1 MKYALPAELSGKSK
15 IKVNMLQF
23 INFFFYRDLL
33 LHKCPTDIDFA
44 TVATP
49 TEMKAMFEANQIRMV
64 NVNGEKHGTVT
75 PRIKN
80 AQFEV
85 TTLRIDEKTNGRLA
99 EVTFTTDWMLD
110 ASRRDLTINSMFCD
124 FDGNVYD
131 HFFGYD
137 DLLANRVVFVGDA
150 EQRIR
155 EDYLRILRYF
165 RFYGRVAV
173 EVDRHDPATLTAIE
187 RNVDGLAKMSG
198 ERVWGELRKILSGN
212 FVEHLMMTLLECG
225 AAKYIG

>member
-1 MKYALPAELSGKSK
+1 M
-15 IKVNMLQF
+15 
-23 INFFFYRDLL
+23 L

-49 TEMKAMFEANQIRMV
+49 TQMKTMFEANQIRMV
-64 NVNGEKHGTVT
+64 NMNGEKHGTIT

-85 TTLRIDEKTNGRLA
+85 TTLRIDDKTNGRHA
-99 EVTFTTDWMLD
+99 EIIFTTDWMLD

-131 HFFGYD
+131 YFFGHD
-137 DLLANRVVFVGDA
+137 DLMAKRVAFVGDA
-150 EQRIR
+150 DQRIC

-165 RFYGRVAV
+165 RFYGRIAA
-173 EVDRHDPATLTAIE
+173 EPDKHDAETLAAIE
-187 RNVDGLAKMSG
+187 RNIDGLSKMSG

-212 FVEHLMMTLLECG
+212 FAEHLVMTLLECG
-225 AAKYIG
+225 AAKHIGKWIRHTKKRSVKK